1 MPRGDLRYRTTI
13 LCPSR
18 RGSTA
23 ARGSQVRGVRA
34 VIPVAVLRLSRW
46 REEHGYRQ
54 LEEDSGLDHFEGS
67 AMHDR
72 LPTERHAGRGN
83 SAREWV
89 TVRVLMVRSLVLQP
103 HNEEIAGVG
112 VEHLVAQSVIAT
124 SQSCW
129 RASKKGTLPG

>member
-1 MPRGDLRYRTTI
+1 MSQSKGFDGSAWKSGTRRQGGDPRSGAEAVPVAGRARVSTT
-13 LCPSR
+13 
-18 RGSTA
+18 G
-23 ARGSQVRGVRA
+23 RGVG
-34 VIPVAVLRLSRW
+34 PGPLR
-46 REEHGYRQ
+46 
-54 LEEDSGLDHFEGS
+54 GS

-83 SAREWV
+83 SAREWGA
-89 TVRVLMVRSLVLQP
+89 VRVLMVRSLVLQP

-129 RASKKGTLPG
+129 RASKKGTLPGDEAE